1 MVLGIVESRNDN
13 NDRGTYQEHGRR
25 DLNLTF
31 WTEDDNYIGRGF
43 LVRESNPTVRLIL
56 DVVNEYTFVSE

>member
-1 MVLGIVESRNDN
+1 MVLDNVESRQN
-13 NDRGTYQEHGRR
+13 NNERGTYQEHGRR
-25 DLNLTF
+25 NLNLTF
-31 WTEDDNYIGRGF
+31 WTEDSNYIGRGF